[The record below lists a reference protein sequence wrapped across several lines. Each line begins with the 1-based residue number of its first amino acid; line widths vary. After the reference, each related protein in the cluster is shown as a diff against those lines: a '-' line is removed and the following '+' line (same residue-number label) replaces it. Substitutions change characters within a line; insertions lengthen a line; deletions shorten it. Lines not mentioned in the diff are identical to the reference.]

1 MRSWKV
7 YLFALGFVAA
17 LSALPAMAQPATGQD
32 NTNNNGNGNTGGRG
46 NRGGRGNFD
55 PAQFRQQYMDRIKQ
69 SLGATDEE
77 WAAISPKLQK
87 VMDAQRDSRG
97 SRGGYSRRRGS
108 DQSSTQPQSTD
119 QQQSEVAK
127 ASAEL
132 RAALDKKDTPSGE
145 IDAKLKA
152 LRDAKEKAKAQTAQ
166 AQKELKEILTHRQEA
181 VLVNMGMLD

>member
-1 MRSWKV
+1 MRKWKV
-7 YLFALGFVAA
+7 SLFALGIVAA
-17 LSALPAMAQPATGQD
+17 LSALPSMAQPATGQD
-32 NTNNNGNGNTGGRG
+32 NTNNNNNGGRG

-69 SLGATDEE
+69 AMGASDED
-77 WAAISPKLQK
+77 WAAIQPKLQK

-97 SRGGYSRRRGS
+97 GYRGGFSRRRGS

-119 QQQSEVAK
+119 QQQSEVSK
-127 ASAEL
+127 AAAEL
-132 RAALDKKDTPSGE
+132 RAALDKKDTPAGE